1 MIRAI
6 SQPTTWAL
14 LAGIP
19 IAGFCFSMLAWSS
32 FTLSFH
38 HLVGYLSA
46 FDASSMEQQILA
58 TLRAPRVYASLIIGA
73 NLAVAGVLMQGLTRN
88 PLASPSVLGINAG
101 AACFMALA
109 SIGFAF
115 FSAIP
120 GVIVAALGGVLS
132 GGLVMLLGGFFSP
145 RPHPLKLVLAGIAVN
160 ALLIGVTRASVIL
173 ADDMAYSVI
182 YWLSGTVANIGWQQW
197 HQLWPVSVLGLGIA
211 MSIAKP
217 LNLLALGDDVATGLG
232 LNLSRTRIFACVAI
246 VLLTASSVAV
256 AGPIGFVGLLIP
268 HIARKLVGSNF
279 LLLIPASALCGA
291 ALLVWADGFS
301 RAIAFP
307 SETPVGVITALLGT
321 PCFILLAVRSK
332 L

>member
-1 MIRAI
+1 MTSSIQRL
-6 SQPTTWAL
+6 TTWAF

-19 IAGFCFSMLAWSS
+19 IAGFCFSMIAWSS
-32 FTLSFH
+32 FSLSSH
-38 HLVGYLSA
+38 HLFGYLYS
-46 FDASSMEQQILA
+46 FDETSMEQQILA
-58 TLRAPRVYASLIIGA
+58 TLRAPRVYASLLIGA

-88 PLASPSVLGINAG
+88 PLASPSILGINAG
-101 AACFMALA
+101 AACCMALA
-109 SIGFAF
+109 SVGFA
-115 FSAIP
+115 SLQSVP
-120 GVIVAALGGVLS
+120 GVVVAGSGGVVS
-132 GGLVMLLGGFFSP
+132 GSLVMMLGGFFSA

-182 YWLSGTVANIGWQQW
+182 YWLSGSVSNIGWEQW
-197 HQLWPVSVLGLGIA
+197 QQLWPTSLLGLGVA
-211 MSIAKP
+211 MAIAKN

-232 LNLSRTRIFACVAI
+232 LDIRQTRIFACVAI
-246 VLLTASSVAV
+246 VLLTGSSVAV

-279 LLLIPASALCGA
+279 LILIPASALCGA

-301 RAIAFP
+301 RSIAFP
-307 SETPVGVITALLGT
+307 TETPVGVITALLGT